1 MIGTWEIDRVKL
13 IKGTGGKKLKAKIFL
28 KDGGT
33 RTEGSATR
41 QRRTKEVSFGAS
53 GYMDF
58 TLYSKEDKELA
69 EQKKKAYIARHKV
82 NEDWTDASTAGFWS
96 RWILWNQPTIE
107 KSMDFMEDKYGFN
120 FI

>member
-28 KDGGT
+28 KDGG
-33 RTEGSATR
+33 
-41 QRRTKEVSFGAS
+41 TKEVSFGAS